1 MQLKTIRQRYC
12 QILTF
17 SLVGIINTIITYAI
31 FVILLKLFF
40 VNYLISSGLGYC
52 CGLANS
58 YFMNRKFTFKITKK
72 KSIGEGSRFIVV
84 NVAALLI
91 NLLLMKIFVRGFE
104 ILPEIAQVIA
114 IAGSYCTNFI
124 GNKFWTFRENIA

>member
-1 MQLKTIRQRYC
+1 MQLKEIRQRYC

-17 SLVGIINTIITYAI
+17 SLVGIINTVITYAV
-31 FVILLKLFF
+31 FVIFFKLFS

-58 YFMNRKFTFKITKK
+58 YFMNRKFTFKATTK

-104 ILPEIAQVIA
+104 VLPEIAQVIA
-114 IAGSYCTNFI
+114 IAGSYCINFI
-124 GNKFWTFRENIA
+124 GNKFWTFRENTA